1 MISSGSEESPNQLLL
16 QRCDRCRAR
25 STCGLPMSGKYEGCC
40 SLVVLPS
47 VPPRT
52 SRCGSNCISEKA
64 RARIPAAS
72 SSFCNFFAAPY
83 SSRRCAGVSRPA
95 GRGGQPM
102 ANRRC
107 RVLRKAV
114 IERPPCHRM
123 LASVAAG
130 TRRRPRRHQKPVSL
144 RSERR
149 LASSDS
155 TPAVLDDSD
164 NWR

>member
-83 SSRRCAGVSRPA
+83 SSRRLRVFPGLAVGWGSPWVLHVAVFWQIQRRPA
-95 GRGGQPM
+95 PDGPLPWPRTRDDVRG
-102 ANRRC
+102 A
-107 RVLRKAV
+107 
-114 IERPPCHRM
+114 
-123 LASVAAG
+123 
-130 TRRRPRRHQKPVSL
+130 TQKSAFS
-144 RSERR
+144 RSARR
-149 LASSDS
+149 LASSGAA
-155 TPAVLDDSD
+155 PVRLDGS
-164 NWR
+164 